1 MVQKCSLQRIA
12 LPLKRNVDGCMT
24 CLEMSICFSSFIWPS
39 LSSALS
45 SSSSSGDAVAWPS
58 PWHLSARA
66 RRVSWEAQRHTTAL
80 FIGCSHTAVQWQTVA
95 KNQAAYLLMLL
106 EQVIQVMAPLVVKI
120 KVFALCLTFGAHHF
134 GNGCPVSA
142 MLDEP

>member
-1 MVQKCSLQRIA
+1 MVQKCSLPRIA
-12 LPLKRNVDGCMT
+12 LPSKRNVDGCMS
-24 CLEMSICFSSFIWPS
+24 CLEMSICFSYFIQPS

-58 PWHLSARA
+58 PWDLLARA
-66 RRVSWEAQRHTTAL
+66 RRVSWEAQRRTTAL
-80 FIGCSHTAVQWQTVA
+80 FIGCSHTAVQRQTVA

-120 KVFALCLTFGAHHF
+120 KIFALCLTFGAHHF

-142 MLDEP
+142 MLNEP